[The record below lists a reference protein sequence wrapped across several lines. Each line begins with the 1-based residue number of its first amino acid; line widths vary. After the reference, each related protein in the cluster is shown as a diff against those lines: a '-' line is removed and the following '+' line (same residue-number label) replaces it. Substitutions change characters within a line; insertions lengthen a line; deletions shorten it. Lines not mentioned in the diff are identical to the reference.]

1 VAIAFAR
8 SPMTVAQT
16 AWDLQRLSGGR
27 FALGLGSQI
36 EPHITRRFSM
46 PWGKP
51 AARMREYIAAVQAIW
66 AAWQDGTRLNFRGD
80 FYTHTL
86 MTPMFNPGPLR
97 VARPRIFLAAV
108 GPLMITVAAEA
119 GDGLIVH
126 PFTTHGYLADVI
138 VPLVEEKLGERERSE
153 FELIGQVMV
162 ATGHDEAQIAASVVA
177 VKAQLAF
184 YGSTPAYRPVLEHH
198 GLGAL
203 GDELN
208 TLSKRGQWAAMG
220 ELIDDATFEHFSVR
234 GTPQVAGAELARRF
248 GDRYDRLSL
257 SFMAGA
263 DASLA
268 GEVVSAAR
276 AAIS

>member
-1 VAIAFAR
+1 MAI
-8 SPMTVAQT
+8 SPM
-16 AWDLQRLSGGR
+16 S
-27 FALGLGSQI
+27 SC
-36 EPHITRRFSM
+36 
-46 PWGKP
+46 
-51 AARMREYIAAVQAIW
+51 
-66 AAWQDGTRLNFRGD
+66 
-80 FYTHTL
+80 
-86 MTPMFNPGPLR
+86 
-97 VARPRIFLAAV
+97 
-108 GPLMITVAAEA
+108 
-119 GDGLIVH
+119 
-126 PFTTHGYLADVI
+126 